1 MDLLFEGSGNSNV
14 VNTFYNVITSYKL
27 ALVCNLIFH
36 MQLSRKGG
44 SLCAAFALYGCKAK
58 RYNTGTFGMRVSED
72 IKRIR
77 FNGAENR
84 VGMIYDILRALGRQ
98 NINVLNIEVNPPD
111 IFFKVEWPDHITWSH
126 FVRCLRSAIC
136 DLGQIAEV
144 DIMEYEKKE
153 KALDIIGENI
163 SEGILVIDQR
173 HNITYASKKARNL
186 LGLTASQHPP
196 NLSSLMQSRKL
207 EPLLPLDEDRDNVE
221 VTITWQGKST
231 RVVTSIRTITNEE
244 GTPSGALVILR
255 ELDDVRQLIQS
266 VSAPTLVDFHD
277 IVGKSQTLGNAIN
290 LAKAVA
296 PTNMSV
302 MLRGESGTGKELFA
316 RAIHKNSAGKDGPFI
331 AVNCAAIP
339 DSLLESEFFGYDRGA
354 FTGASAGGKQG
365 LFELATHG
373 TLFLDEVGDLSP
385 PLQAKIVRAIQEQR
399 IRRIGGRHEVQI
411 DVRIISATNK
421 DLESM
426 IAEGTFREDL
436 FYRLNVI
443 PIWIPPLR
451 HRKEDIPL
459 LAEHFVRSLAGELGK
474 PDLRLTESAMEKLV
488 FHNWPGNVR
497 ELQNVILRAAV
508 LANDKIEPAQ
518 ILIEE
523 PAPQADVT
531 SPGFVRQEGLAHYNT
546 SCLHEAQG
554 PVTQDKPV
562 QLPAGVPVNL
572 PELIDEIQT
581 YYLAQAARQYSSS
594 RKIAKALGISH
605 TTVINKMKQL
615 IR

>member
-1 MDLLFEGSGNSNV
+1 MAGKRKV
-14 VNTFYNVITSYKL
+14 H
-27 ALVCNLIFH
+27 ALILKGCVSSVQSLDNPANLH
-36 MQLSRKGG
+36 RGG
-44 SLCAAFALYGCKAK
+44 AYS
-58 RYNTGTFGMRVSED
+58 MRSSDD

-77 FNGAENR
+77 FSGAENR
-84 VGMIYDILRALGRQ
+84 VGMIYDILRALGKQ
-98 NINVLNIEVNPPD
+98 NINVLNIEVSPPD
-111 IFFKVEWPDHITWSH
+111 IFFKLEWPSNLTWSG
-126 FVRCLRSAIC
+126 FVGFLRSEIR

-163 SEGILVIDQR
+163 SEGILVIDQN
-173 HNITYASKKARNL
+173 HNITYASKKARKL
-186 LGLTASQHPP
+186 LGLTRPQPPP
-196 NLSSLMQSRKL
+196 NLVTLMQSRKL
-207 EPLLPLDEDRDNVE
+207 EPALPLNEDRDNVE

-244 GTPSGALVILR
+244 GIPSGALVILR

-266 VSAPTLVDFHD
+266 VSGPALVDFSD
-277 IVGKSQTLGNAIN
+277 IIGKSQALGNAIN

-296 PTNMSV
+296 STNMSV

-316 RAIHKNSAGKDGPFI
+316 RAIHKNSARKHGPFI

-354 FTGASAGGKQG
+354 FTGASSGGKQG

-385 PLQAKIVRAIQEQR
+385 PLQAKILRAIQEQR
-399 IRRIGGRHEVQI
+399 IRRIGGRHEVKI
-411 DVRIISATNK
+411 DIRIISATNK

-459 LAEHFVRSLAGELGK
+459 LAEHFVRSLARELGK
-474 PDLRLTESAMEKLV
+474 PGLRLTQGALEKLLYYD
-488 FHNWPGNVR
+488 WPGNVR
-497 ELQNVILRAAV
+497 ELQNVIQRAAV
-508 LANDKIEPAQ
+508 LAEDMIEPAHL
-518 ILIEE
+518 LIEG
-523 PAPQADVT
+523 PAPEALLVP
-531 SPGFVRQEGLAHYNT
+531 SGLANQAAPPP
-546 SCLHEAQG
+546 SSVSRLHEPQGRGAQG
-554 PVTQDKPV
+554 VPI
-562 QLPAGVPVNL
+562 QLPAEIPVNL
-572 PELIDEIQT
+572 PDLLEKIET
-581 YYLAQAARQYSSS
+581 YYITQAARRYPSS

-605 TTVINKMKQL
+605 TTVINKMKRL
-615 IR
+615 ETR

>member
-1 MDLLFEGSGNSNV
+1 MAG
-14 VNTFYNVITSYKL
+14 
-27 ALVCNLIFH
+27 
-36 MQLSRKGG
+36 
-44 SLCAAFALYGCKAK
+44 
-58 RYNTGTFGMRVSED
+58 SED

-77 FNGAENR
+77 FSGAENR
-84 VGMIYDILRALGRQ
+84 VGMIYDILRALGKQ
-98 NINVLNIEVNPPD
+98 HINVLNIEVSPPD
-111 IFFKVEWPDHITWSH
+111 IFFKVEWPDDIGWSR
-126 FVRCLRSAIC
+126 FVNGLRSEIS
-136 DLGQIAEV
+136 DLGHIAEV

-163 SEGILVIDQR
+163 SEGILVVDQW
-173 HNITYASKKARNL
+173 HNITYASKKARKL
-186 LGLTASQHPP
+186 LGFGPSQQPP
-196 NLSSLMQSRKL
+196 NLVSLMQSRKL

-221 VTITWQGKST
+221 VTITWQGKSI

-244 GTPSGALVILR
+244 GIPSGALVILR

-266 VSAPTLVDFHD
+266 VRPPALVDFYD
-277 IVGKSQTLGNAIN
+277 IIGRSQALGNAIN

-316 RAIHKNSAGKDGPFI
+316 RAIHKNSARKNGPFI

-354 FTGASAGGKQG
+354 FTGASSGGKQG

-385 PLQAKIVRAIQEQR
+385 PLQAKILRAIQEQR
-399 IRRIGGRHEVQI
+399 IRRIGGRHEVKI

-426 IAEGTFREDL
+426 ISEGTFREDL

-451 HRKEDIPL
+451 HRTEDIPL
-459 LAEHFVRSLAGELGK
+459 LAEHFVSFLARELGK
-474 PDLRLTESAMEKLV
+474 PDLHLTESAMEKLLL
-488 FHNWPGNVR
+488 HDWPGNVR
-497 ELQNVILRAAV
+497 ELQNVIQRAAV
-508 LANDKIEPAQ
+508 LAEHRIEPAHL
-518 ILIEE
+518 LIEG
-523 PAPQADVT
+523 PASRAHDAP
-531 SPGFVRQEGLAHYNT
+531 PGFMRQATVERNGT
-546 SCLHEAQG
+546 SVPEETRRQDAQ
-554 PVTQDKPV
+554 DDDNRHV
-562 QLPAGVPVNL
+562 QLPAEIPVSL
-572 PELIDEIQT
+572 PGLIEEIEK
-581 YYLAQAARQYSSS
+581 YYLTKAASKYSSS

-605 TTVINKMKQL
+605 ATVINKMKQL
-615 IR
+615 GIG